1 MASSVLSALSNQAL
15 LYRLPSIS
23 HLPNPAIF
31 SISFPKA
38 SRTRRSLVR
47 PIAVGTGPDLLGD
60 FGARDPFPE
69 ELASNFAENVLGDTD
84 TLHRI
89 LIPNITALSLSQMK
103 LEPVESLTQPLSADD
118 AGRLL
123 KKIVGWRLVEVDGVM
138 RLQCEWRLRDAA
150 CGEEL
155 ISRINKVLEN
165 TGHYPNISLEQP
177 NIVKAELYTPS
188 IGGLSINDFIIG
200 AKIDKVKVLDLL
212 PRKRVWA

>member
-1 MASSVLSALSNQAL
+1 MASSALSALSNRAL
-15 LYRLPSIS
+15 LFRLPSIPL
-23 HLPNPAIF
+23 LPNPAIF
-31 SISFPKA
+31 SISSPKA
-38 SRTRRSLVR
+38 LRTRRSLVR

-60 FGARDPFPE
+60 IGARDPFPE
-69 ELASNFAENVLGDTD
+69 ELESNFAENVLGDTD

-103 LEPVESLTQPLSADD
+103 LEPVESLTQPLSAED

-123 KKIVGWRLVEVDGVM
+123 KKIVGWRLVEDDGIM
-138 RLQCEWRLRDAA
+138 KLQCEWRLRDAA

-165 TGHYPNISLEQP
+165 THYPNISLEQP

>member
-15 LYRLPSIS
+15 LYRLASIS

-47 PIAVGTGPDLLGD
+47 PIA
-60 FGARDPFPE
+60 
-69 ELASNFAENVLGDTD
+69 
-84 TLHRI
+84 
-89 LIPNITALSLSQMK
+89 
-103 LEPVESLTQPLSADD
+103 
-118 AGRLL
+118 
-123 KKIVGWRLVEVDGVM
+123 IVGWRLVEVDSVM